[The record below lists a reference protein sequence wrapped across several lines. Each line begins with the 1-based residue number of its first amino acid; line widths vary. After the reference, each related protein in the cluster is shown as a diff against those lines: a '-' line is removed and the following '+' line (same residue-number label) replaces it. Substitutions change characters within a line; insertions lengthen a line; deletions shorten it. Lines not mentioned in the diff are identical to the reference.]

1 MEEGGGEVGKSR
13 EVVQGSWR
21 WRRGNM
27 GELRGAFL
35 TGKRGG
41 GGEML
46 RAGERGVSRGEWNE
60 EDEGILYRG
69 EGGAGREGAS
79 RIPEKKI
86 WEEASWCVAMAQKE
100 RTRGGRRR

>member
-1 MEEGGGEVGKSR
+1 MEEGGGEVGKAR
-13 EVVQGSWR
+13 EVVQGGWR
-21 WRRGNM
+21 WRRGDR
-27 GELRGAFL
+27 GELPGAFL

-46 RAGERGVSRGEWNE
+46 RAWERGVSRGEWNE

-79 RIPEKKI
+79 RISEKI
-86 WEEASWCVAMAQKE
+86 FWEEASSCVAMAEKE

>member
-13 EVVQGSWR
+13 EVVQGGWR
-21 WRRGNM
+21 WRRGDR
-27 GELRGAFL
+27 GELPGAFL

-46 RAGERGVSRGEWNE
+46 RAWERGFLEGNGTRSTRGSFIGAREVLGGKELRESR
-60 EDEGILYRG
+60 R
-69 EGGAGREGAS
+69 
-79 RIPEKKI
+79 KKI
-86 WEEASWCVAMAQKE
+86 WEEASSCVAMAEKE